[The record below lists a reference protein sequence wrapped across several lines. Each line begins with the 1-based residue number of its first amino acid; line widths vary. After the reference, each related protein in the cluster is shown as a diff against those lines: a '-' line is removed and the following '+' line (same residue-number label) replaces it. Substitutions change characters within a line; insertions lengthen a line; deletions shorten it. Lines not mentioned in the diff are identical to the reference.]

1 MNATKAELMISSLKI
16 SGEGSLGPCAR
27 AKKVVTNSSLQ
38 KKGNH
43 LVSEGKKAMVL
54 VVHNCEE
61 GNECDPHS
69 VVSESTANKS
79 LALLQTL
86 LSDNQRFVK
95 VIPYSD
101 FHL

>member
-54 VVHNCEE
+54 VVHNSEE
-61 GNECDPHS
+61 GNKCDPHS

-86 LSDNQRFVK
+86 LSDDQRFVK
-95 VIPYSD
+95 VIPCSD